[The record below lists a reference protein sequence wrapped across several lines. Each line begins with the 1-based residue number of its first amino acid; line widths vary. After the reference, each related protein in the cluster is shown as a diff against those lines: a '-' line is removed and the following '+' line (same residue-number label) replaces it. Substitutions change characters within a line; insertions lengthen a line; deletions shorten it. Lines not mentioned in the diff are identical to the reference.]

1 MGFCSRVELMSPLTS
16 TLTLQEA
23 HNGHCST
30 LAMPATLRTSH
41 HSTPRQPDSAG
52 APSDDRTYHHAR
64 HVSLGGQRRQ
74 LSHHPALFRH
84 GPPVGSPV
92 LGLLP
97 VPSVL
102 SR

>member
-1 MGFCSRVELMSPLTS
+1 MGFYSRVELMSFLTS
-16 TLTLQEA
+16 TLTRQEA

-30 LAMPATLRTSH
+30 LALFSTLRPGN
-41 HSTPRQPDSAG
+41 HSTPMRSDSACLSG
-52 APSDDRTYHHAR
+52 DDRTYHHAR

-74 LSHHPALFRH
+74 LSHDPALFRH
-84 GPPVGSPV
+84 SPPVGYPV

-97 VPSVL
+97 APSVL

>member
-16 TLTLQEA
+16 PPTLQEA

-30 LAMPATLRTSH
+30 LAMPSPLLTSNH
-41 HSTPRQPDSAG
+41 PAPMQPDSAR
-52 APSDDRTYHHAR
+52 APGDDRTCHHAR
-64 HVSLGGQRRQ
+64 HVPLGGQRRQ

-84 GPPVGSPV
+84 GHPVGHLV

-97 VPSVL
+97 APCVL